1 MKYAILGDVH
11 ANLEALKAVLRDA
24 EEQGVTH
31 YACTGDVVGYNADP
45 KACLQLIR
53 SLNCK
58 MVQGNHD
65 YYAAC
70 NESMELFTPM
80 AQKSIRWTRKQLSPF
95 ERKYLRHMPL
105 IIDIENFT
113 IVHSS
118 LSNPHRWNYIFK
130 RKAADANF
138 RNQFNQVCF
147 FGHTHVP
154 LAFVKGSSSIEKG
167 FYETLKVRPGFQYL
181 VNVGSVGQPRDRD
194 PKLAYVIYDL
204 DEQVITMRRVD
215 YEIEETQRKIR
226 AAGLPFRNALRL
238 ANGR

>member
-11 ANLEALKAVLRDA
+11 SNLEALTAVLEDA
-24 EEQGVTH
+24 GQQGVTH
-31 YACTGDVVGYNADP
+31 YACTGDLVGYNADP
-45 KACLQLIR
+45 KACLQKVR
-53 SLNCK
+53 SLDCRI
-58 MVQGNHD
+58 VQGNHD

-95 ERKYLRHMPL
+95 DRRFLRQLPL
-105 IIDIENFT
+105 ILDIETFT

-130 RKAADANF
+130 TKAAEANF
-138 RNQFNQVCF
+138 RNQFNNVCF

-154 LAFVKGSSSIEKG
+154 LAFVKSNSGTEKG
-167 FYETLKVRPGFQYL
+167 FYETLHIRPDCQYL
-181 VNVGSVGQPRDRD
+181 INVGSIGQPRDRD
-194 PKLAYVIYDL
+194 PKPAYAIYDL
-204 DEQVITMRRVD
+204 DAATVTLRRVEYD
-215 YEIEETQRKIR
+215 VETTQKKIR

-238 ANGR
+238 AHGR

>member
-1 MKYAILGDVH
+1 MKYAILGDIH
-11 ANLEALKAVLRDA
+11 ANLEALTAVLQDA
-24 EEQGVTH
+24 KEQGVTG

-45 KACLQLIR
+45 KACLQIIR
-53 SLNCK
+53 TLKCQV
-58 MVQGNHD
+58 VQGNHD

-80 AQKSIRWTRKQLSPF
+80 AQKSIRWTRKHLSPF
-95 ERKYLRHMPL
+95 ERKYLRHLPL
-105 IIDIENFT
+105 IVDIENFT

-138 RNQFNQVCF
+138 KNQFNDVCF

-154 LAFVKGSSSIEKG
+154 LAFVKGPSIEKG
-167 FYETLKVRPGFQYL
+167 FYETLNIRPGFQYL
-181 VNVGSVGQPRDRD
+181 INVGSVGQPRDRD
-194 PKLAYVIYDL
+194 PKAAYVIYDL
-204 DEQVITMRRVD
+204 EASTVTMRRVEYD
-215 YEIEETQRKIR
+215 IDATQKKIR

-238 ANGR
+238 ASGR

>member
-1 MKYAILGDVH
+1 MKYAILGDIH
-11 ANLEALKAVLRDA
+11 ANLEALQSVLQDA
-24 EEQGVTH
+24 KEQGVTH

-45 KACLQLIR
+45 KTCLQLIR
-53 SLNCK
+53 SLKCTV
-58 MVQGNHD
+58 VQGNHD

-95 ERKYLRHMPL
+95 DRRYLRQLPM
-105 IIDIENFT
+105 IVDIENFT

-118 LSNPHRWNYIFK
+118 LNNPHRWNYIFK
-130 RKAADANF
+130 KKAADANF

-154 LAFVKGSSSIEKG
+154 LAFIRGKTTEKG
-167 FYETLKVRPGFQYL
+167 FYETLHVRPGMQYL
-181 VNVGSVGQPRDRD
+181 VNVGSVGQPRDRN
-194 PKLAYVIYDL
+194 PKSAYVIYDL
-204 DEQVITMRRVD
+204 EEQTITIRRLE
-215 YEIEETQRKIR
+215 YNIEETQKKIR

>member
-1 MKYAILGDVH
+1 MKYAILGDIH
-11 ANLEALKAVLRDA
+11 ANLEALTAVLQDA
-24 EEQGVTH
+24 KEQGVTD

-45 KACLQLIR
+45 KACLQMIR
-53 SLNCK
+53 TLKCQV
-58 MVQGNHD
+58 VQGNHD

-80 AQKSIRWTRKQLSPF
+80 AQKSIRWTRKHLSPF
-95 ERKYLRHMPL
+95 ERKYLRHLPL
-105 IIDIENFT
+105 IVDIENFT

-138 RNQFNQVCF
+138 KNQFNNVCF

-154 LAFVKGSSSIEKG
+154 LAFVKGPSIEKG
-167 FYETLKVRPGFQYL
+167 FYETLHIRPGFQYL
-181 VNVGSVGQPRDRD
+181 INVGSVGQPRDRE
-194 PKLAYVIYDL
+194 PKAAYVIYDL
-204 DEQVITMRRVD
+204 EAKTVTMRR
-215 YEIEETQRKIR
+215 IEYDIETTQKKIR

-238 ANGR
+238 ASGR

>member
-1 MKYAILGDVH
+1 MKYAILGDIH
-11 ANLEALKAVLRDA
+11 ANLEALHAVLQDA

-31 YACTGDVVGYNADP
+31 YACTGDLVGYNADP
-45 KACLQLIR
+45 KACLQMIR
-53 SLNCK
+53 SLK
-58 MVQGNHD
+58 STVVQGNHD

-80 AQKSIRWTRKQLSPF
+80 AQKSIRWTRKQLSAF
-95 ERKYLRHMPL
+95 ERRYLRQLPM
-105 IIDIENFT
+105 IVDIENFT

-118 LSNPHRWNYIFK
+118 LNNPHRWNYIFK
-130 RKAADANF
+130 KKAADANF

-154 LAFVKGSSSIEKG
+154 LAFIRGKTMEKG
-167 FYETLKVRPGFQYL
+167 FYETLHVRPGMQYL
-181 VNVGSVGQPRDRD
+181 INVGSVGQPRDRN
-194 PKLAYVIYDL
+194 PRSAYVIYDL
-204 DEQVITMRRVD
+204 EEQTITMRRLE
-215 YEIEETQRKIR
+215 YNIEETQKKIR

>member
-1 MKYAILGDVH
+1 MKYAILGDIH
-11 ANLEALKAVLRDA
+11 ANLEALTAVLTDA
-24 EEQGVTH
+24 KEQGVTH

-45 KACLQLIR
+45 KACLQMIR
-53 SLNCK
+53 SLDCK
-58 MVQGNHD
+58 VVQGNHD

-70 NESMELFTPM
+70 NENMELFTPM
-80 AQKSIRWTRKQLSPF
+80 AQKSIRWTRKNLSPF
-95 ERKYLRHMPL
+95 ERKYLRRLPL

-138 RNQFNQVCF
+138 RNQFNNVCF

-154 LAFVKGSSSIEKG
+154 LAFVKGDTIEKG
-167 FYETLKVRPGFQYL
+167 FYETLTIRPNFQYL
-181 VNVGSVGQPRDRD
+181 INVGSVGQPRDRN
-194 PKLAYVIYDL
+194 PKAAYVIYDL
-204 DEQVITMRRVD
+204 TAQTVEMRRVEYD
-215 YEIEETQRKIR
+215 RTSTQKKIR

-238 ANGR
+238 TQGR